1 MPDRALYL
9 AAYDVTN
16 ADRLQA
22 ALRVLKG
29 YASGGQKSVFECFL
43 TARERTAMLVEIRG
57 VLDTAEDRFL
67 LLPLPDAG
75 GIRALGVAIRPSDPE
90 FYYVGCAWFWTVR
103 PWRCG
108 DRNRRRS
115 SIRWCGWR
123 G

>member
-90 FYYVGCAWFWTVR
+90 FYYVGGG
-103 PWRCG
+103 PG
-108 DRNRRRS
+108 RRGRGGGGE
-115 SIRWCGWR
+115 RRERWR
-123 G
+123 GGREGKKP